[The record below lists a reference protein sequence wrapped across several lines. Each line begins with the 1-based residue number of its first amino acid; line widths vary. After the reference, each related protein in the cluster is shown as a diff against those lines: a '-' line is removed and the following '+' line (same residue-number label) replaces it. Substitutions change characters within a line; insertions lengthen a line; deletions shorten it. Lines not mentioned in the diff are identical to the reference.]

1 MEIWINILDGEAE
14 RPETRFHA
22 LVLKKVQSERVER
35 ARAGSRRDKI
45 ILLLRIEIQHFFSS
59 IEYSF
64 QCRKAPDIAKD
75 ARRLFES

>member
-45 ILLLRIEIQHFFSS
+45 
-59 IEYSF
+59 
-64 QCRKAPDIAKD
+64 
-75 ARRLFES
+75 